1 MKQTRN
7 PYQLTLPHRTFAA
20 YDVDVHGEGLRGA
33 LVVLRH
39 FTDTPAGLWATV
51 SLVDGRLRVGIRGW
65 EFSAEAR
72 GNWRSRVKVPA
83 VFFVHLMAFPPEGQ
97 WLNFRIEHDRLV
109 VGQHSVEIDRPW
121 NRAPGQRGSR
131 RPVFHQEALFA
142 LEPRHHTEAL
152 LRPLTRMEH
161 EAQVRLRKAY
171 AALAPLGVRASQL
184 VQMMDR
190 ITRGTNETG
199 RP

>member
-1 MKQTRN
+1 MKHTRN
-7 PYQLTLPHRTFAA
+7 PYQLTLPHRTFSA
-20 YDVDVHGEGLRGA
+20 YDVDVDGEGFRGA

-39 FTDTPAGLWATV
+39 FTDTPAGLWASV
-51 SLVDGRLRVGIRGW
+51 SMVDGRLRVDIRGVA
-65 EFSAEAR
+65 FSAEAR

-83 VFFVHLMAFPPEGQ
+83 VFFAHLLAFPPEGN
-97 WLNFRIEHDRLV
+97 WLPILIEHDRLV

-131 RPVFHQEALFA
+131 RPVFHQESLFA
-142 LEPRHHTEAL
+142 LEPRHHTAAL
-152 LRPLTRMEH
+152 FQPLTRMEY
-161 EAQVRLRKAY
+161 EAQVRLRQAF

-190 ITRGTNETG
+190 VTG
-199 RP
+199 GAPEAGSP